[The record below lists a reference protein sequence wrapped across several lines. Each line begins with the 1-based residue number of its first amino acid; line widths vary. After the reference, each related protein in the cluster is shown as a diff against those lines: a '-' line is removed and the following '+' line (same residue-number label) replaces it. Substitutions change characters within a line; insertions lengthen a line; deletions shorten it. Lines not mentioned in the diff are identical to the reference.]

1 MKREHAVLPGRIPSP
16 DEAKEPTPPRHQIL
30 RLLKRGK
37 IRPQHRRTESAS
49 LEERKKISRG
59 KTRSKNKS
67 TSYKEGYKQHYF
79 DSDEQDDEFRKSA
92 SNLHSVSYIY
102 SISFISLLKS
112 ILYSI
117 QLFLF
122 YVKLHLF
129 NSRPFIQFKLC
140 LYYI

>member
-1 MKREHAVLPGRIPSP
+1 MSPENLFSSGTPSTRKKVTLYAYVPSPSPTSAAVRSETLKKGQKEEFFIMKREHAVLPGRIPSP

-59 KTRSKNKS
+59 KTRSKNRS
-67 TSYKEGYKQHYF
+67 SSYKEGYKQHYF

-92 SNLHSVSYIY
+92 SN
-102 SISFISLLKS
+102 
-112 ILYSI
+112 
-117 QLFLF
+117 
-122 YVKLHLF
+122 
-129 NSRPFIQFKLC
+129 
-140 LYYI
+140 